1 MAYILVTNNAQVYN
15 LYSEKSDWHLKQIDY
30 LPDLELVDL
39 LIHVRDLIHQGH
51 ELLTH
56 PLTGSIKPYETPFK
70 SICISANQGPIHFA
84 SLQMIEE
91 AIDTANKF
99 LKDRQKITYPEK
111 VLDDFRLIDL
121 GLINSGIESINA
133 LG

>member
-1 MAYILVTNNAQVYN
+1 MAYILITNNAQVNN
-15 LYSEKSDWHLKQIDY
+15 LYCDKADWHLKQIDY
-30 LPDLELVDL
+30 LPELELVDL

-70 SICISANQGPIHFA
+70 SICVSAKQGSIHFA

-99 LKDRQKITYPEK
+99 LKDRQKIIYPEK